1 MYGSSHIENNT
12 CSICKLEQ
20 TGHLQSVNFSGMVFI
35 NEDKLCD
42 DTEVMLDINPLEQSR
57 IELQSQKMWLL

>member
-1 MYGSSHIENNT
+1 MYGSSHTENNT
-12 CSICKLEQ
+12 CSIYKLEQ
-20 TGHLQSVNFSGMVFI
+20 TGHLLSVNFSGMVFI